1 MSDSPKEF
9 IKRFIGFSM
18 GPILSAIIS
27 FFTVP
32 ITTYFVVPTEFG
44 KASMYTMALSISS
57 MFIFLGMDQSF
68 TREFNAEEDKK
79 SLFWNSLIV
88 PLIFSLILG
97 VFYIIYYKPLSM
109 LMIDTVD
116 RYIVVI
122 LALSLP
128 FAVIDR
134 FNLLLIRMEEKA
146 RLYSLFNVISKVINV
161 VILVPYLLYIDK
173 SFKGIIN
180 AGFVSLFFMCIVE
193 CFFTREY
200 WFTKFKLNKALINKM
215 FKFGLPLIPAYV
227 IVWFLNS
234 MDKLAM
240 RQWSTFEE
248 IGLYSAAFKIVAVVD
263 IVKSAFCTFW
273 TPTAFRWY
281 EEKVK
286 EENFMKVS
294 NMLMCFMN
302 FMFVGI
308 VLFKDLIIK
317 LLDASYASSAIIV
330 PFLLLLPIMYT
341 VSESTCLG
349 ISFSRKTS
357 YNIIVS
363 LIAAVVNYILNYL
376 LVPKYGALGASVATG
391 IAYTVF
397 FWVRTLISRKL
408 WFKFKLGFY
417 ILNTASMLLLA
428 SLDVLY
434 NNLYINIAIS
444 LFIVYINRNEV
455 KSIISYIKM
464 FLKDR
469 KNKAVA

>member
-1 MSDSPKEF
+1 MSDNPKEF

-27 FFTVP
+27 FFIVP

-68 TREFNAEEDKK
+68 TREFNSEEDKK

-88 PLIFSLILG
+88 PLIFSLVLG
-97 VFYIIYYKPLSM
+97 VFYVIFYKPLSI

-122 LALSLP
+122 LAVSLP

-134 FNLLLIRMEEKA
+134 FNLLLIRMQEKA
-146 RLYSLFNVISKVINV
+146 RLYSFFNVISKVVNV
-161 VILVPYLLYIDK
+161 IILVPYLLYVDK
-173 SFKGIIN
+173 SFRGIIN
-180 AGFVSLFFMCIVE
+180 AGFVSLVFMCIVE
-193 CFFTREY
+193 CFFTRDY
-200 WFTKFKLNKALINKM
+200 WFAKFKINKVLINKM
-215 FKFGLPLIPAYV
+215 FKFGLPLIPASV

-234 MDKLAM
+234 MDKIAM
-240 RQWSTFEE
+240 RQWSSFQE
-248 IGLYSAAFKIVAVVD
+248 IGLYSAAFKIVTVVS
-263 IVKSAFCTFW
+263 IVQSAFCTFW
-273 TPTAFRWY
+273 TPTAFKWY
-281 EEKVK
+281 EENVEWEK
-286 EENFMKVS
+286 FIKVS

-317 LLDASYASSAIIV
+317 ILDSSYSNSAIIV

-341 VSESTCLG
+341 VSEATCLG

-363 LIAAVVNYILNYL
+363 LIAAIVNYTLNYL
-376 LVPKYGALGASVATG
+376 LVPQYGALGASIATG

-397 FWVRTLISRKL
+397 FWARTLISRKL

-417 ILNTASMLLLA
+417 ILNTVSMLLLA

-434 NNLYINIAIS
+434 NNVYMNIAIS
-444 LFIVYINRNEV
+444 LFIFYINRNEV
-455 KSIISYIKM
+455 KSIFSYINL

-469 KNKAVA
+469 KNKVVA

>member
-1 MSDSPKEF
+1 MSDSPKQF

-68 TREFNAEEDKK
+68 TREFNSEEDKK

-97 VFYIIYYKPLSM
+97 FFYIICYQPLSV

-122 LALSLP
+122 LAISLP

-146 RLYSLFNVISKVINV
+146 RLYSVLNVISKVINV
-161 VILVPYLLYIDK
+161 VVLVPYLLYIDK

-180 AGFVSLFFMCIVE
+180 AGFVSLVFMCIVE
-193 CFFTREY
+193 CLFIGDY
-200 WFTKFKLNKALINKM
+200 WIAKFKINKTLINKM
-215 FKFGLPLIPAYV
+215 FRYGIPLIPASV

-234 MDKLAM
+234 MDKIAM
-240 RQWSTFEE
+240 RQWSSFEE
-248 IGLYSAAFKIVAVVD
+248 IGLYSAAFKIVTVVS
-263 IVKSAFCTFW
+263 IVQSAFCTFW

-281 EEKVK
+281 EEKVEGEK
-286 EENFMKVS
+286 FMKVS

-308 VLFKDLIIK
+308 VLFRDLIIK

-376 LVPKYGALGASVATG
+376 LVPKYGALGASIATG

>member
-9 IKRFIGFSM
+9 IKRFIGFSI
-18 GPILSAIIS
+18 GPIISAIIS
-27 FFTVP
+27 LITVP
-32 ITTYFVVPTEFG
+32 ITAYFVVPAEFG

-57 MFIFLGMDQSF
+57 LFIYLGMDQSF

-79 SLFWNSLIV
+79 SLFWNSLIA

-97 VFYIIYYKPLSM
+97 VLFIIFYKPLSV

-134 FNLLLIRMEEKA
+134 FSLLLIRMEEKA
-146 RLYSLFNVISKVINV
+146 RLYSLFNVISKVVNV

-180 AGFVSLFFMCIVE
+180 AGFVSLVFVCIAE

-200 WFTKFKLNKALINKM
+200 WFTKFKLNNALINKM
-215 FKFGLPLIPAYV
+215 FRFGLPLIPASV

-234 MDKLAM
+234 MDKIAM
-240 RQWSTFEE
+240 RQWSSFEE
-248 IGLYSAAFKIVAVVD
+248 IGLYSVAFKIVTVVS
-263 IVKSAFCTFW
+263 IVQSAFCTFW

-281 EEKVK
+281 EENVEGEK
-286 EENFMKVS
+286 FIKVS

-308 VLFKDLIIK
+308 ILFKDLIIK
-317 LLDASYASSAIIV
+317 IFKASYAGSAPIV

-376 LVPKYGALGASVATG
+376 LVPKYGALGASIATG

-397 FWVRTLISRKL
+397 FWSKTLISRKL

-434 NNLYINIAIS
+434 NNLYIDIAIS
-444 LFIVYINRNEV
+444 LFIVYINRKEV
-455 KSIISYIKM
+455 KSIFSYINM

-469 KNKAVA
+469 KNKVVA

>member
-1 MSDSPKEF
+1 MSDSPKQF

-18 GPILSAIIS
+18 GPILSAIVS
-27 FFTVP
+27 FAIVP
-32 ITTYFVVPTEFG
+32 ITSYFVVPAEVG

-57 MFIFLGMDQSF
+57 MFIFLGMDQAF

-79 SLFWNSLIV
+79 SLFWNSLII

-97 VFYIIYYKPLSM
+97 GIYIIFYKQLSV
-109 LMIDTVD
+109 LMIDAVD

-122 LALSLP
+122 LAVSLP

-134 FNLLLIRMEEKA
+134 FNLLLIRMQEKA

-180 AGFVSLFFMCIVE
+180 AGFGSLAFICIVE

-200 WFTKFKLNKALINKM
+200 WITRFRLNKALINKM
-215 FKFGLPLIPAYV
+215 FKFGLPLIPTYV

-234 MDKLAM
+234 MDKIAM
-240 RQWSTFEE
+240 RKWSSFEQ
-248 IGLYSAAFKIVAVVD
+248 IGLYSMAFKIVALVS
-263 IVKSAFCTFW
+263 IVQSAFCTFW

-281 EEKVK
+281 EENVEGEK
-286 EENFMKVS
+286 FIKVS
-294 NMLMCFMN
+294 NMLMCFMS

-317 LLDASYASSAIIV
+317 MLNTSYASSAIIV
-330 PFLLLLPIMYT
+330 PFLLLLPVMYT

-363 LIAAVVNYILNYL
+363 LIAAVVNYIFNYL
-376 LVPKYGALGASVATG
+376 LVPMYGALGAAIATG
-391 IAYTVF
+391 ISYTVF
-397 FWVRTLISRKL
+397 FWARTLISRRL
-408 WFKFKLGFY
+408 WFKFKLGLY
-417 ILNTASMLLLA
+417 ILNTTFMLLLA

-434 NNLYINIAIS
+434 NNTFIDIAIS
-444 LFIVYINRNEV
+444 LLIVYINRNEV
-455 KSIISYIKM
+455 KSILSYVNM

-469 KNKAVA
+469 KNKAVV

>member
-32 ITTYFVVPTEFG
+32 ITSYFVVPTEFG

-57 MFIFLGMDQSF
+57 MFIYLGMDQSF

-97 VFYIIYYKPLSM
+97 VFYIILYKPLSM

-116 RYIVVI
+116 RYMVVI

-248 IGLYSAAFKIVAVVD
+248 IGLYSAAFKIVAVKCILYFLD
-263 IVKSAFCTFW
+263 
-273 TPTAFRWY
+273 
-281 EEKVK
+281 
-286 EENFMKVS
+286 S
-294 NMLMCFMN
+294 NCF
-302 FMFVGI
+302 
-308 VLFKDLIIK
+308 
-317 LLDASYASSAIIV
+317 
-330 PFLLLLPIMYT
+330 
-341 VSESTCLG
+341 
-349 ISFSRKTS
+349 
-357 YNIIVS
+357 
-363 LIAAVVNYILNYL
+363 
-376 LVPKYGALGASVATG
+376 
-391 IAYTVF
+391 
-397 FWVRTLISRKL
+397 
-408 WFKFKLGFY
+408 
-417 ILNTASMLLLA
+417 
-428 SLDVLY
+428 
-434 NNLYINIAIS
+434 
-444 LFIVYINRNEV
+444 
-455 KSIISYIKM
+455 
-464 FLKDR
+464 
-469 KNKAVA
+469 

>member
-1 MSDSPKEF
+1 MSDSPKQF
-9 IKRFIGFSM
+9 IKRFIGFSV

-27 FFTVP
+27 FFIVP

-68 TREFNAEEDKK
+68 AREFNAEEDKK

-88 PLIFSLILG
+88 PLIFSLVLG
-97 VFYIIYYKPLSM
+97 VFYIIFYKPLSI

-116 RYIVVI
+116 RYIVII

-134 FNLLLIRMEEKA
+134 FNLLLIRMQEKA
-146 RLYSLFNVISKVINV
+146 RLYSLFNVISKVINI

-180 AGFVSLFFMCIVE
+180 AGFVSLAFMCIVE
-193 CFFTREY
+193 CFFTRDY
-200 WFTKFKLNKALINKM
+200 WFTKFKINKALINKM
-215 FKFGLPLIPAYV
+215 FKFGLPLIPASV

-234 MDKLAM
+234 MDKIAM
-240 RQWSTFEE
+240 RQWSSFEE
-248 IGLYSAAFKIVAVVD
+248 IGLYSAAFKIVTVVS
-263 IVKSAFCTFW
+263 IIQSAFYTFW

-281 EEKVK
+281 EEKVEGEK
-286 EENFMKVS
+286 FIKVS

-317 LLDASYASSAIIV
+317 LLATSYASSAIIV

-363 LIAAVVNYILNYL
+363 LIAAVVNYALNYF
-376 LVPKYGALGASVATG
+376 LVPKYGALGASIATG
-391 IAYTVF
+391 ISYTVF
-397 FWVRTLISRKL
+397 FWSRTLISRKL
-408 WFKFKLGFY
+408 WFRFELGFY
-417 ILNTASMLLLA
+417 ILNTGAMLLLA

-434 NNLYINIAIS
+434 NNVYMDIAIS
-444 LFIVYINRNEV
+444 LFIVYINRKEV
-455 KSIISYIKM
+455 KSIICYINI

>member
-1 MSDSPKEF
+1 
-9 IKRFIGFSM
+9 
-18 GPILSAIIS
+18 
-27 FFTVP
+27 
-32 ITTYFVVPTEFG
+32 
-44 KASMYTMALSISS
+44 
-57 MFIFLGMDQSF
+57 
-68 TREFNAEEDKK
+68 
-79 SLFWNSLIV
+79 
-88 PLIFSLILG
+88 
-97 VFYIIYYKPLSM
+97 
-109 LMIDTVD
+109 
-116 RYIVVI
+116 
-122 LALSLP
+122 
-128 FAVIDR
+128 
-134 FNLLLIRMEEKA
+134 
-146 RLYSLFNVISKVINV
+146 
-161 VILVPYLLYIDK
+161 
-173 SFKGIIN
+173 
-180 AGFVSLFFMCIVE
+180 
-193 CFFTREY
+193 
-200 WFTKFKLNKALINKM
+200 
-215 FKFGLPLIPAYV
+215 
-227 IVWFLNS
+227 
-234 MDKLAM
+234 M
-240 RQWSTFEE
+240 RQWSSFEE
-248 IGLYSAAFKIVAVVD
+248 IGLYSAAFKIVTVVS
-263 IVKSAFCTFW
+263 IVQSAFCTFW

-281 EEKVK
+281 EEKVEGEK
-286 EENFMKVS
+286 FMKVS

-308 VLFKDLIIK
+308 VLFRDLIIK

-376 LVPKYGALGASVATG
+376 LVPKYGALGASIATG

-444 LFIVYINRNEV
+444 LFIVYVNRNEV

>member
-1 MSDSPKEF
+1 MSDSPKQF
-9 IKRFIGFSM
+9 IKRFLGFSM
-18 GPILSAIIS
+18 GPVLSAIIS
-27 FFTVP
+27 FFIVP
-32 ITTYFVVPTEFG
+32 ITTYFVVPAEFG

-68 TREFNAEEDKK
+68 TREFNVEEDKK
-79 SLFWNSLIV
+79 SLFWNSLIM

-97 VFYIIYYKPLSM
+97 VVYIIFYKQLSI

-134 FNLLLIRMEEKA
+134 FNLLLIRMQEKA
-146 RLYSLFNVISKVINV
+146 RLYSLFNVISKVINLV
-161 VILVPYLLYIDK
+161 VLVPYLIYIDK

-180 AGFVSLFFMCIVE
+180 AGFVSLAFICIVE
-193 CFFTREY
+193 CFFTKEY
-200 WFTKFKLNKALINKM
+200 WFTKFKLKKSLIDKM
-215 FKFGLPLIPAYV
+215 LKFGIPLIPASV

-234 MDKLAM
+234 MDKIAM
-240 RQWSTFEE
+240 RQWSSFEE
-248 IGLYSAAFKIVAVVD
+248 IGLYSAAFKVVTVVSIVQ
-263 IVKSAFCTFW
+263 SAFCTFW

-281 EEKVK
+281 EEKVEGEK
-286 EENFMKVS
+286 FIKVS
-294 NMLMCFMN
+294 NMLMCFMS

-317 LLDASYASSAIIV
+317 IMDATYVSSAIIV

-357 YNIIVS
+357 YNILVS
-363 LIAAVVNYILNYL
+363 LIAAVVNYILNFL
-376 LVPKYGALGASVATG
+376 LVPKYGALGASIATG
-391 IAYTVF
+391 ISYTVF
-397 FWVRTLISRKL
+397 FWSRTLISRKL
-408 WFKFKLGFY
+408 WFKFKLGLY
-417 ILNTASMLLLA
+417 ILNTISMVLLA
-428 SLDVLY
+428 TLDVLY
-434 NNLYINIAIS
+434 NNTYIDIAIS
-444 LFIVYINRNEV
+444 LFIVYINRKEV
-455 KSIISYIKM
+455 KSILAYVNM

>member
-1 MSDSPKEF
+1 MSDSPKQF
-9 IKRFIGFSM
+9 IKRFIGFSV

-27 FFTVP
+27 FFIVP

-68 TREFNAEEDKK
+68 AREFNAEEDKK

-88 PLIFSLILG
+88 PLIFSLVLG
-97 VFYIIYYKPLSM
+97 VFYIIFYKPLSI

-116 RYIVVI
+116 RYIVVV

-134 FNLLLIRMEEKA
+134 FNLLLIRMQEKA
-146 RLYSLFNVISKVINV
+146 RLYSLFNVISKVINI

-180 AGFVSLFFMCIVE
+180 AGFASLAFMCIVE
-193 CFFTREY
+193 CFFTRDY
-200 WFTKFKLNKALINKM
+200 WFTKFKINKALINKM
-215 FKFGLPLIPAYV
+215 FKFGLPLIPASV

-234 MDKLAM
+234 MDKIAM
-240 RQWSTFEE
+240 RQWSSFEE
-248 IGLYSAAFKIVAVVD
+248 IGLYSAAFKIVTVVS
-263 IVKSAFCTFW
+263 IIQSAFYTFW

-281 EEKVK
+281 EEKVEGEK
-286 EENFMKVS
+286 FIKVS

-317 LLDASYASSAIIV
+317 LLATSYASSAIIV

-363 LIAAVVNYILNYL
+363 LIAAVVNYVLNYL
-376 LVPKYGALGASVATG
+376 LVPKYGALGASIATG
-391 IAYTVF
+391 ISYTVF
-397 FWVRTLISRKL
+397 FWSRTLISRKL
-408 WFKFKLGFY
+408 WFRFELGFY
-417 ILNTASMLLLA
+417 ILNTGAMLLLA

-434 NNLYINIAIS
+434 NNVYMDIAIS
-444 LFIVYINRNEV
+444 LFIVYINRKEV
-455 KSIISYIKM
+455 KSILSYINT